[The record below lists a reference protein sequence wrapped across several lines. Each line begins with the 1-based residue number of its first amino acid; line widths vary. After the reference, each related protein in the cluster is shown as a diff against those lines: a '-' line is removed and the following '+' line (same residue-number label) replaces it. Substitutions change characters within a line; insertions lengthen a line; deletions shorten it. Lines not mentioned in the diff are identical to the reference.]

1 MRQKIIVVLLSSLT
15 LSGCGALV
23 KSEYQQPTVSVP
35 AQWRT
40 EITGPAYLANSEHWW
55 DSFNDPQ
62 LSQLITNVLSSNNDL
77 AQAGLQLQ
85 QARLEAGLSKTNLT
99 PDVTVSGGASNSQM
113 MRGGSASEDYRS
125 SLNLSYELDL
135 WGKLAR
141 TREQA
146 GWLVQAS
153 EQDRQ
158 NVALT
163 LIGNTADYYW
173 QIARLNQQLE
183 AQQAMMTNAQET
195 LRLVRAR
202 HAAGAASQIELLQA
216 RQSVNDREN
225 QQRSL
230 QQQREAAR
238 NALAILFNNSP
249 DVRQPEL
256 RGLDISQKVPIAT
269 SVPLAVIGRRPDV
282 QGAERRLRAALAG
295 SDVARLNFYPSLSL
309 TASLSAG
316 STIFQQWFSLP
327 IRTLGSSVAL
337 PFVQWNTMRLTVEKA
352 QLDVQQQIITF
363 RSAVYNALS
372 DVDNAMAQ
380 RLSYQQQRLRLLEN
394 LRLSQQRLT
403 LAESQY
409 RAGAV
414 SFQTL
419 IDAQDARLSSENSLA
434 EMQYNYLNATMKLW
448 LALGGAV
455 GKDVTTKGN
464 AHE

>member
-1 MRQKIIVVLLSSLT
+1 MRQKKSVVLLSCLM

-23 KSEYQQPTVSVP
+23 KSEYQQPEVSVP

-40 EITGPAYLANSEHWW
+40 EITGPAYLASHEHWW
-55 DSFNDPQ
+55 DNFNDPQ
-62 LSQLITNVLSSNNDL
+62 LSQLIAHVLSSNNDL
-77 AQAGLQLQ
+77 AKAGLQLQ
-85 QARLEAGLSKTNLT
+85 QARLEAGLSNTNLT
-99 PDVTVSGGASNSQM
+99 PDVTLSGGASNSKNL
-113 MRGGSASEDYRS
+113 RGGGASEDYRT
-125 SLNLSYELDL
+125 SLSLSYELDL

-146 GWLVQAS
+146 AWLVQAS
-153 EQDRQ
+153 ELDRQ

-173 QIARLNQQLE
+173 QIAKLNQQLD
-183 AQQAMMTNAQET
+183 AQQQMMSIAQET
-195 LRLVRAR
+195 LRLVHAR

-225 QQRSL
+225 QQQSL

-249 DVRQPEL
+249 DVRQPE
-256 RGLDISQKVPIAT
+256 RRALDAGQDVPIAA

-282 QGAERRLRAALAG
+282 QGTERRLRAALAG

-316 STIFQQWFSLP
+316 SAIFQQWFSQP
-327 IRTLGSSVAL
+327 IRALGSSVAL
-337 PFVQWNTMRLTVEKA
+337 PFVQWNTMRLTAEKA
-352 QLDVQQQIITF
+352 KLDVQQQVIAF

-380 RLSYQQQRLRLLEN
+380 RLSYQQQKRRLLEN

-419 IDAQDARLSSENSLA
+419 LDAQDARLSSENSLA

-455 GKDVTTKGN
+455 DKDEMTEGN
-464 AHE
+464 THG